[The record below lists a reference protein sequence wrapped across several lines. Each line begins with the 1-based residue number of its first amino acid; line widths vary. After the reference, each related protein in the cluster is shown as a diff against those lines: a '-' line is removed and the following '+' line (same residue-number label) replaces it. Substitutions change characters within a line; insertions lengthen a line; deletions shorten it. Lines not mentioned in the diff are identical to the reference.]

1 MIKFLRH
8 SPAWI
13 MLLVIPIV
21 ALSIA
26 GHHSA
31 AHTVAS
37 YGPHLIGGTLVGPAV
52 LHAIGGAF
60 IGEQQ
65 VVDPTRMPGITLE
78 AKNRKATDLRGRAN
92 AIMMEIMAD
101 DCKLAP
107 EQIRAKAQ
115 EAKDLTERA
124 NLIAGF
130 TATEEIDRQGGAGD
144 LVEEVLDQDRAS
156 NGGKK
161 GDLTRATLGFDPY
174 PVMRPMQEQIAEHAR
189 NVRAGFGSV
198 RSFLRVAQGKDA
210 VDTTNS
216 ARAKFQYRVLQDN
229 LNLQRMITGATG
241 DVSGGSFLLPLT
253 QVASIFSLAN
263 VQQGLLQRARA
274 FTVPGR
280 TLRIPYLIQSD
291 TNASTVLN
299 RPMAGQ
305 IANVGIVGEGATKPQ
320 ATPQFGQRLLT
331 VLKYA
336 AYTQVSDEMLQDD
349 FTGELPQE
357 FINAVGQQA
366 LNAMNEDMTIS
377 GSDATGTTTPAGA
390 LLAGAAYN
398 IAVTRAVGGAIGTA
412 DLFKMYAD
420 HTHGPNSVWLAS
432 RRTVQQLYA
441 LSLTSS
447 SLVTFLRDLNGL
459 PSMMILGYPVV
470 LTDLLN
476 TVGTA
481 GDIALVNP
489 DFYAFALRQA
499 LTVEMSRDFAFTS
512 DVTTYRF
519 VVRGGGI
526 PINDGKYAYKYAGSA
541 GVDEHSPFVYLN

>member
-1 MIKFLRH
+1 MKAFLRH
-8 SPAWI
+8 APKWA
-13 MLLVIPIV
+13 MLLAIPIV
-21 ALSIA
+21 VLSIA
-26 GHHSA
+26 GHHMA
-31 AHTVAS
+31 AQTVAS
-37 YGPHLIGGTLVGPAV
+37 YAPHVMGGAVLGPAILMAV
-52 LHAIGGAF
+52 APIAMLRTENA
-60 IGEQQ
+60 
-65 VVDPTRMPGITLE
+65 DPARMPGVTLE
-78 AKNRKATDLRGRAN
+78 AKNRKATDLRGKAN
-92 AIMMEIMAD
+92 AIMLEIMAD
-101 DCKLAP
+101 DCKLDAT
-107 EQIRAKAQ
+107 QIRAKAQ
-115 EAKDLTERA
+115 EAADLNERA

-130 TATEEIDRQGGAGD
+130 TPTEEIERQGGAGD
-144 LVEEVLDQDRAS
+144 LVTEVLDGDRAS
-156 NGGKK
+156 K
-161 GDLTRATLGFDPY
+161 DQTRATLGFEPY
-174 PVMRPMQEQIAEHAR
+174 PLMRPMQEQITEHAK
-189 NVRAGFGSV
+189 NVRMGFGSV

-216 ARAKFQYRVLQDN
+216 ARAKFQYKVMNDN

-253 QVASIFSLAN
+253 QVQSIFSLAN

-305 IANVGIVGEGATKPQ
+305 IAQVAIVGEGSTKPV
-320 ATPQFGQRLLT
+320 ATPQFGQRLLS

-336 AYTQVSDEMLQDD
+336 AYTQVSDEMLADD

-366 LNAMNEDMTIS
+366 LNSLNEDMTI
-377 GSDATGTTTPAGA
+377 TGTDSTGVTTPAGA

-398 IAVTRAVGGAIGTA
+398 IAVSRASGGLIGTT
-412 DLFKMYAD
+412 DLFKMYSE

-470 LTDLLN
+470 LTDILN
-476 TVGTA
+476 TVGTT

>member
-1 MIKFLRH
+1 MRPSFRILL
-8 SPAWI
+8 
-13 MLLVIPIV
+13 LLVPI
-21 ALSIA
+21 AMLAIA
-26 GHHSA
+26 GHHAVAQSI
-31 AHTVAS
+31 AHFT
-37 YGPHLIGGTLVGPAV
+37 PHFISGAIVGPGAV
-52 LHAIGGAF
+52 HFLMANAL
-60 IGEQQ
+60 
-65 VVDPTRMPGITLE
+65 PGVTLE
-78 AKNRKATDLRGRAN
+78 AKSRKANDLRGKAN
-92 AIMMEIMAD
+92 AIMLEIMAD

-107 EQIRAKAQ
+107 DQIRAKAQ

-130 TATEEIDRQGGAGD
+130 TATEEIERQGGTGDEVIPIAGS
-144 LVEEVLDQDRAS
+144 EQTDQTR
-156 NGGKK
+156 GG
-161 GDLTRATLGFDPY
+161 TRREDLGFEEFPL
-174 PVMRPMQEQIAEHAR
+174 MRPMQEQIKEHA
-189 NVRAGFGSV
+189 NDVRRGFGSV
-198 RSFLRVAQGKDA
+198 RDFLRVAQGRDP
-210 VDTTNS
+210 VDVTNPKRAAFQRKVL
-216 ARAKFQYRVLQDN
+216 ARNLELQK
-229 LNLQRMITGATG
+229 MVTGGEHTRAIVGTAG

-253 QVASIFSLAN
+253 QVQSIFSLAN

-280 TLRIPYLIQSD
+280 SLRIPYLIQSD
-291 TNASTVLN
+291 TNANGTLN

-305 IANVGIVGEGATKPQ
+305 IANIGIVGEAATKPQ
-320 ATPQFGQRLLT
+320 STPQFGQRVLN

-336 AYTQVSDEMLQDD
+336 AYTQVSDEMLMDD

-366 LNAMNEDMTIS
+366 LNAINEDMTIS
-377 GSDATGTTTPAGA
+377 GSDTTGTTTPAGA
-390 LLAGAAYN
+390 LYPGAAYN
-398 IAVTRAVGGAIGTA
+398 IAVTRQTGGTITTQ
-412 DLFKMYAD
+412 DIFTMYSE

-432 RRTVQQLYA
+432 RRTVQKLYA

-470 LTDLLN
+470 LTDILN

-481 GDIALVNP
+481 GDFALVNP

-499 LTVEMSRDFAFTS
+499 LTVEMSRDFAFTQ

>member
-1 MIKFLRH
+1 M
-8 SPAWI
+8 PDQ
-13 MLLVIPIV
+13 
-21 ALSIA
+21 
-26 GHHSA
+26 
-31 AHTVAS
+31 T
-37 YGPHLIGGTLVGPAV
+37 
-52 LHAIGGAF
+52 
-60 IGEQQ
+60 
-65 VVDPTRMPGITLE
+65 MPGITLE
-78 AKNRKATDLRGRAN
+78 AKNRKANDLRGRAN
-92 AIMMEIMAD
+92 ALMLEIMND
-101 DCKLAP
+101 DKLTA
-107 EQIRAKAQ
+107 EQCAAKAK

-124 NLIAGF
+124 NTIAGF
-130 TATEEIDRQGGAGD
+130 TASEEIARQGGNGD
-144 LVEEVLDQDRAS
+144 LVAEVLDADRAS
-156 NGGKK
+156 KGGEY
-161 GDLTRATLGFDPY
+161 TRATLGFEPAAL
-174 PVMRPMQEQIAEHAR
+174 MRPMQEQIKKHTEE
-189 NVRAGFGSV
+189 VRMGFGSV
-198 RSFLRVAQGKDA
+198 YNFLRVARGEDA
-210 VDTTNS
+210 VDVSNAS
-216 ARAKFQYRVLQDN
+216 RAKFQQKVLKDN
-229 LNLQRMITGATG
+229 LTLQRMITGATG

-253 QVASIFSLAN
+253 QVQSIFSLAN

-280 TLRIPYLIQSD
+280 SLRIPYLIQSD

-305 IANVGIVGEGATKPQ
+305 IAQVGIVGEGATKPQ
-320 ATPQFGQRLLT
+320 ATPQFGQRMLN

-336 AYTQVSDEMLQDD
+336 AYTQVSDEMLMDD

-366 LNAMNEDMTIS
+366 LNSLNEDMTIT
-377 GSDATGTTTPAGA
+377 GSDTTGTTTPAGA
-390 LLAGAAYN
+390 LFAGAAYN
-398 IAVTRAVGGAIGTA
+398 IAVNRAVGGQIGTA
-412 DLFKMYAD
+412 DLFKMYSEF
-420 HTHGPNSVWLAS
+420 THGPNAVWLAS

-470 LTDLLN
+470 LTDILN

>member
-1 MIKFLRH
+1 MRDFIRQFPKWALMILV
-8 SPAWI
+8 PVMI
-13 MLLVIPIV
+13 LLI
-21 ALSIA
+21 S
-26 GHHSA
+26 GHHA
-31 AHTVAS
+31 AAQSVAS
-37 YGPHLIGGTLVGPAV
+37 YAPHVMGGAVLGPAM
-52 LHAIGGAF
+52 LLGLGAMLRT
-60 IGEQQ
+60 EN
-65 VVDPTRMPGITLE
+65 VDPTKMPGITLE
-78 AKNRKATDLRGRAN
+78 AKNRKANDLRGKAN

-115 EAKDLTERA
+115 EAKELTERA
-124 NLIAGF
+124 NLIADF
-130 TATEEIDRQGGAGD
+130 TASAEIDRQGGTGD
-144 LVEEVLDQDRAS
+144 LVVEQNGGERNGKGADQNRAS
-156 NGGKK
+156 
-161 GDLTRATLGFDPY
+161 LGFEPY
-174 PVMRPMQEQIAEHAR
+174 PVMRPMQEQIKEHTQDVLR
-189 NVRAGFGSV
+189 GFGGI
-198 RSFLRVAQGKDA
+198 RNFLRIARGQEA
-210 VDTTNS
+210 VDTTNA
-216 ARAKFQYRVLQDN
+216 ARAKFQYRVLNDN

-253 QVASIFSLAN
+253 QVQSIFSLAN

-280 TLRIPYLIQSD
+280 SLRIPYLIQSD
-291 TNASTVLN
+291 TNANATLS

-305 IANVGIVGEGATKPQ
+305 IAQIAIVGEGSTKPV
-320 ATPQFGQRLLT
+320 ATPQFGQRLLS

-366 LNAMNEDMTIS
+366 LNSLNEDMTIT
-377 GSDATGTTTPAGA
+377 GSDTTGVTTPAGA
-390 LLAGAAYN
+390 LFAGAAYN
-398 IAVTRAVGGAIGTA
+398 IAVSRASGGLIGTA
-412 DLFKMYAD
+412 DLFKMYSEF
-420 HTHGPNSVWLAS
+420 THGPNAVWLAS

-470 LTDLLN
+470 LTDILN
-476 TVGTA
+476 TVGTT

-519 VVRGGGI
+519 VLRGGGI

>member
-1 MIKFLRH
+1 MRNFLRH
-8 SPAWI
+8 APTWAL
-13 MLLVIPIV
+13 LLVLPVI
-21 ALSIA
+21 ALTIA
-26 GHHSA
+26 GHHMA
-31 AHTVAS
+31 AQTVA
-37 YGPHLIGGTLVGPAV
+37 GFAPHV
-52 LHAIGGAF
+52 IGGAL
-60 IGEQQ
+60 IGPAMLHGIALMGRTT
-65 VVDPTRMPGITLE
+65 VDPTRMPGITLE
-78 AKNRKATDLRGRAN
+78 AKNRKANDLRGKAN
-92 AIMMEIMAD
+92 AIMQEVMAE
-101 DCKLAP
+101 DCKLDS
-107 EQIRAKAQ
+107 EQLKAKAR
-115 EAKDLTERA
+115 EMADLNERA
-124 NLIAGF
+124 NMIAGF
-130 TATEEIDRQGGAGD
+130 TATDEIERQGGTGD
-144 LVEEVLDQDRAS
+144 EVVPIENENRSQAKS
-156 NGGKK
+156 
-161 GDLTRATLGFDPY
+161 GDLTRAMLGFDPY
-174 PVMRPMQEQIAEHAR
+174 PQMRPMQEQIQEHAR
-189 NVRAGFGSV
+189 HVRAGFGSV
-198 RSFLRVAQGKDA
+198 KNFLRVAQGRDA
-210 VDTTNS
+210 IDVTD
-216 ARAKFQYRVLQDN
+216 AKRAKFQERVLRDN
-229 LNLQRMITGATG
+229 LQLQRMITGATG

-280 TLRIPYLIQSD
+280 SLRIPYLIQSD

-305 IANVGIVGEGATKPQ
+305 IAQVGIVGEGSTKPQ
-320 ATPQFGQRLLT
+320 ATPQFGQRVLN

-366 LNAMNEDMTIS
+366 LNSLNEDMTIT
-377 GSDATGTTTPAGA
+377 GSDTTGTTTPAGA
-390 LLAGAAYN
+390 LFAGAAYN
-398 IAVTRAVGGAIGTA
+398 IAVTRSVGSQIGTA
-412 DLFKMYAD
+412 DLFKMYSEF
-420 HTHGPNSVWLAS
+420 THGPNAVWLAS

-470 LTDLLN
+470 LTDILN

>member
-1 MIKFLRH
+1 MRNFVRH
-8 SPAWI
+8 APKWI
-13 MLLVIPIV
+13 ALLILPVLV
-21 ALSIA
+21 LSIA
-26 GHHSA
+26 GHHMA
-31 AHTVAS
+31 AHAVAS
-37 YGPHLIGGTLVGPAV
+37 YAPHVMGGALVGPAM
-52 LHAIGGAF
+52 LHAFAAIGTT
-60 IGEQQ
+60 EMPQ
-65 VVDPTRMPGITLE
+65 VTLE
-78 AKNRKATDLRGRAN
+78 SKNRRANDLRGKAN
-92 AIMMEIMAD
+92 AIMLEIMAE

-124 NLIAGF
+124 NFIADF
-130 TATEEIDRQGGAGD
+130 TPAAEIDRQGGTGD
-144 LVEEVLDQDRAS
+144 LVKEVLDQDRAS
-156 NGGKK
+156 KDQN
-161 GDLTRATLGFDPY
+161 RATLGFEPY
-174 PVMRPMQEQIAEHAR
+174 PLMRPMQEQITEHAK
-189 NVRAGFGSV
+189 NVRMGFGSV
-198 RSFLRVAQGKDA
+198 RDFLRVAQGRDPI
-210 VDTTNS
+210 DMTNS
-216 ARAKFQYRVLQDN
+216 NRAKFQQKVLKDN
-229 LNLQRMITGATG
+229 LDLQRMITGATG

-253 QVASIFSLAN
+253 QVQSIFSLAN

-280 TLRIPYLIQSD
+280 SLRIPYLIQSD

-305 IANVGIVGEGATKPQ
+305 IAQVGIVGEGSTKPQ
-320 ATPQFGQRLLT
+320 ATPQFGQRVLN

-366 LNAMNEDMTIS
+366 LNSLNEDMTIT
-377 GSDATGTTTPAGA
+377 GSDTTGTTTPAGA
-390 LLAGAAYN
+390 LFAGAAYN
-398 IAVTRAVGGAIGTA
+398 IAVTRQTAGKIGTQ
-412 DLFKMYAD
+412 DLFNMYSEF
-420 HTHGPNSVWLAS
+420 THGPNAVWLAS

-470 LTDLLN
+470 LTDILN

-541 GVDEHSPFVYLN
+541 GVDEHSPFTYLN